1 VSLDLYFRRTL
12 TLKSIFRL
20 GLLKMF
26 AVEYFGG
33 DRTTHIKL
41 FFYLFICFRYSTIER
56 GNQVFISHSKYKR
69 VALFRVLYR
78 IQAYIGLVMNLL
90 KCLIQLAVI
99 IKCAFILSINVSFFD
114 YRVWMF
120 SLTHGFSGFCL

>member
-1 VSLDLYFRRTL
+1 
-12 TLKSIFRL
+12 
-20 GLLKMF
+20 MF

-78 IQAYIGLVMNLL
+78 IIGLYRFSDESIKM
-90 KCLIQLAVI
+90 LIQLAVI